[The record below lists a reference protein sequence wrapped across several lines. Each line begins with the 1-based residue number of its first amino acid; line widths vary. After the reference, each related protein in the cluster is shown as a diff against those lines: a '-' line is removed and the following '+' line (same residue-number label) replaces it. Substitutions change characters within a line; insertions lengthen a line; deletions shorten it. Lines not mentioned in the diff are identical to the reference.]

1 MARSRRTD
9 PDTSRL
15 AAESVEDSGRAQAQR
30 DICLAEVKNHPGRT
44 AAEIAAET
52 GLERHAPSRRLPE
65 LREMDI
71 VMNGRSRICAV
82 TSRLSMTWFP
92 VSGCGQ

>member
-1 MARSRRTD
+1 
-9 PDTSRL
+9 
-15 AAESVEDSGRAQAQR
+15 
-30 DICLAEVKNHPGRT
+30 
-44 AAEIAAET
+44 
-52 GLERHAPSRRLPE
+52 
-65 LREMDI
+65 MDI